1 MTTTTSATG
10 ISTTQE
16 GAAVEV
22 SPAST
27 DTIAMQLGRWAAE
40 INLEDV
46 PTRVV
51 DRALLHVLDCV
62 GLAYASRNFEFAK
75 RALATV
81 SEFGPGDSVVLAHSQ
96 RLRRRDAA
104 LINGILVHGLDFDD
118 THLPGVV
125 HASASAFPTALAVA
139 SHRHLPGSDLLLGY
153 LLGVEVAAR
162 VGAAA
167 NSGFHEQGFHP
178 TGLVGAF
185 GSAVAASRLG
195 GLNADGIARAQG
207 LVGST
212 ASGVMEFLATGA
224 STKRMHPGWA
234 ATCGITAAE
243 FARHGFETPP
253 EVYEGRYGLYALH
266 TPAGHP
272 IDLDKA
278 VAGLGDTWELLKVGI
293 KPYPVCHFT
302 HAFADAALEL
312 LAQHQLQH
320 GDIESV
326 TCLVPSTIV
335 PVVCEPAE
343 AKLAPRSDYD
353 AKFSLPYIVATVL
366 TRGRFTLAELEPP
379 ALHDV
384 DTLQLA
390 RKVTYQVDP
399 NSTFPKYFHG
409 EVVIRTRDGSELRHR
424 EDANRGSEE
433 RPLPAAD
440 IEAKFY
446 DNMALTASR
455 SHAERIHESVMQL
468 ATREDSAKFAE
479 NLQG

>member
-1 MTTTTSATG
+1 MT
-10 ISTTQE
+10 ISTTTPEATSTASAQ
-16 GAAVEV
+16 AASLPDVV
-22 SPAST
+22 T
-27 DTIAMQLGRWAAE
+27 DTIAMQLGRWAAD
-40 INLEDV
+40 LRFEDI
-46 PTRVV
+46 PADVV
-51 DRALLHVLDCV
+51 ERALLHVLDCV
-62 GLAYASRNFEFAK
+62 GLAYASSNFDFAK

-81 SEFGPGDSVVLAHSQ
+81 SELGAGDSVVIGHSQ
-96 RLRRRDAA
+96 RLDRRDAA
-104 LINGILVHGLDFDD
+104 LMNGILVHGLDFDD

-125 HASASAFPTALAVA
+125 HASASAFPAALAVA
-139 SHRHLPGSDLLLGY
+139 SHRGLPGRDLLLGY

-167 NSGFHEQGFHP
+167 NSGFHEKGFHP

-195 GLNADGIARAQG
+195 GLNAEGIARAQG

-234 ATCGITAAE
+234 ANSGITAAE

-253 EVYEGRYGLYALH
+253 QVYEGRYGLYVLH
-266 TPAGHP
+266 TPEGHP
-272 IDLDKA
+272 IDLDKT
-278 VAGLGDTWELLKVGI
+278 VAGLGETWELLKVGI

-312 LAQHQLQH
+312 ATQHQLTPE
-320 GDIESV
+320 DIESV

-343 AKLAPRSDYD
+343 AKLTPRSDYD

-366 TRGRFTLAELEPP
+366 ARRRFTLAELEAP
-379 ALHDV
+379 ALRDSEA
-384 DTLQLA
+384 LQLA
-390 RKVTYQVDP
+390 QRVSYEVDP

-409 EVVIRTRDGSELRHR
+409 EVVIRTKDGRELRHR

-446 DNMALTASR
+446 DNMALGASR
-455 SHAERIHESVMQL
+455 SHAERIHESVMSLVDQK
-468 ATREDSAKFAE
+468 DSAAFAE
-479 NLQG
+479 SLRA

>member
-1 MTTTTSATG
+1 MTITTSPAKS
-10 ISTTQE
+10 STTQD
-16 GAAVEV
+16 AAAALVAAP
-22 SPAST
+22 S
-27 DTIAMQLGRWAAE
+27 DTIAMQLGRWAAD
-40 INLEDV
+40 ITLEDV
-46 PTRVV
+46 PAPVV
-51 DRALLHVLDCV
+51 ERALLHVLDCV
-62 GLAYASRNFEFAK
+62 GLAYAASNFDFAK

-81 SEFGPGDSVVLAHSQ
+81 SEFGPGDSVVIGHSQ
-96 RLRRRDAA
+96 RLSRRDAA

-139 SHRHLPGSDLLLGY
+139 GHRHLPGRDLLLGY

-195 GLNADGIARAQG
+195 GLNAAGIAGAQG

-234 ATCGITAAE
+234 ATAGITAAE

-253 EVYEGRYGLYALH
+253 EVYEGRYGLYTLH
-266 TPAGHP
+266 TPAGWP

-278 VAGLGDTWELLKVGI
+278 VAGLGDTWEMLKVGI

-312 LAQHQLQH
+312 RTKHQLRSE
-320 GDIESV
+320 DIESV

-343 AKLAPRSDYD
+343 AKLTPRSDYD

-366 TRGRFTLAELEPP
+366 TRGRFTLEELEAP
-379 ALHDV
+379 ALQDP
-384 DTLQLA
+384 DSLA
-390 RKVTYQVDP
+390 LAQKVSYEIDP

-409 EVVIRTRDGSELRHR
+409 EVIIRTTDGRELRHR

-433 RPLPAAD
+433 RPLPVAD

-446 DNMALTASR
+446 DNMAIGANR
-455 SHAERIHESVMQL
+455 SHAERVHEAVMTL
-468 ATREDSAKFAE
+468 LTSKDSADFAE
-479 NLQG
+479 DLRG